1 MGHAHGPQMTPE
13 DYFRRLE
20 RADGPALIAF
30 VVNKQDDAMSAGES
44 EWHRHVRGQFFYLEK
59 GLISVRTHDGAWT
72 LPPHRVGW
80 LPPGVM
86 HTVRIAEASSGWGV
100 YVSPHAANG
109 LPEDTCILNAN
120 DLMRALVHRASSWSA
135 EDELTAEQER
145 VIAVLMDE
153 MRHAPHEPLHLNMP
167 NDRRLQRIAHAVL
180 EHPDDVRSLEA
191 WADWAGVSPR
201 TVSRLFRAQTGSSFT
216 QWRQQARLTRALE
229 RLALGEAVATVADAL
244 GYASV
249 SAFVAMF
256 RRSFGV
262 SPGRYF
268 AERA

>member
-1 MGHAHGPQMTPE
+1 MGHPNALSPDDH
-13 DYFRRLE
+13 FRQLE

-30 VVNKQDDAMSAGES
+30 VVDKDDDDMAAGES

-86 HTVRIAEASSGWGV
+86 HTVRISEASRGWGV
-100 YVSPHAANG
+100 YVSPEAACG
-109 LPEDTCILNAN
+109 LPETTCILNSN
-120 DLMRALVHRASSWSA
+120 DLMRSLVHRAATWSG
-135 EDELTAEQER
+135 EDQLSEEQER
-145 VIAVLMDE
+145 VLAVLMDE

-167 NDRRLQRIAHAVL
+167 TDRRLQRIAHAVL
-180 EHPDDVRSLEA
+180 ERPDDVRTLDA

-201 TVSRLFRAQTGSSFT
+201 TVTRLFRAQTGSSFT

-229 RLALGEAVATVADAL
+229 RLANGEAVTTVADAL

-256 RRSFGV
+256 RRSFGQ

-268 AERA
+268 DGRR

>member
-1 MGHAHGPQMTPE
+1 MGHPNAASPGDALRQ
-13 DYFRRLE
+13 LE

-30 VVNKQDDAMSAGES
+30 VVDRDDDGMSGGES

-59 GLISVRTHDGAWT
+59 GLISVRTHEGAWT

-86 HTVRIAEASSGWGV
+86 HTVRMSETSRGWGV
-100 YVSPHAANG
+100 YVAPEAACG
-109 LPEDTCILNAN
+109 LPETTCILNAN
-120 DLMRALVHRASSWSA
+120 DLMRALVHRAATWSNQ
-135 EDELTAEQER
+135 DELSTEQER
-145 VIAVLMDE
+145 VLAVLMDE

-167 NDRRLQRIAHAVL
+167 TDRRLQRIAHAVL
-180 EHPDDVRSLEA
+180 ERPDDVRSLDQ
-191 WADWAGVSPR
+191 WADWAGVSAR
-201 TVSRLFRAQTGSSFT
+201 TVSRLFRAQTGVSFA
-216 QWRQQARLTRALE
+216 QWRQQARLTRGLE
-229 RLALGEAVATVADAL
+229 RLAAGEPVATVADAL

-256 RRSFGV
+256 RRSFGL

-268 AERA
+268 SERF